1 MNQIK
6 QLIHR
11 LRQYARPQH
20 HKEQIVENNSTPIFY
35 TEEQLMA
42 RLKFF
47 IGICL
52 ALTLFGIVFVVL
64 YSLIFVTQPLNAI
77 SPIDQK
83 FFELIVPIATFL
95 TGTLSG
101 IMLAGGDK
109 DAQKQ
114 ALTAANKGW
123 DKPPSPTIPT
133 SGGFGNGPTNFSSG
147 GSSTFGAPSAGGFG
161 TTSPGFGAVPPVT
174 NSWGSQPL
182 GGGGGFG
189 SPSAGSTNFGGGFDN
204 QPASITTTASGKK
217 IVPQQDF
224 PEI

>member
-1 MNQIK
+1 M
-6 QLIHR
+6 
-11 LRQYARPQH
+11 
-20 HKEQIVENNSTPIFY
+20 ENNNIPHIY

-52 ALTLFGIVFVVL
+52 SLTLFGIVFVVL

-109 DAQKQ
+109 DAQKMALQ
-114 ALTAANKGW
+114 AATKAPTVSPAPPATPASAPEHNTFSGPAAVGMSSTGKPMPVQ
-123 DKPPSPTIPT
+123 PPSPE
-133 SGGFGNGPTNFSSG
+133 
-147 GSSTFGAPSAGGFG
+147 
-161 TTSPGFGAVPPVT
+161 
-174 NSWGSQPL
+174 L
-182 GGGGGFG
+182 
-189 SPSAGSTNFGGGFDN
+189 
-204 QPASITTTASGKK
+204 
-217 IVPQQDF
+217 
-224 PEI
+224 

>member
-1 MNQIK
+1 MLQELAQSIFLKVNVTQDKDHQKMDKLK
-6 QLIHR
+6 QLFNQ
-11 LRQYARPQH
+11 LRQQLHAWHKQT
-20 HKEQIVENNSTPIFY
+20 KEQTVENNNNQASAMY

-52 ALTLFGIVFVVL
+52 SLTLFGIVFVVL

-109 DAQKQ
+109 DAQAA
-114 ALTAANKGW
+114 ALKAANAGW
-123 DKPPSPTIPT
+123 ERPPTPIAPAPAPAPSAPSSF
-133 SGGFGNGPTNFSSG
+133 SGAPLGGNSMSVAPS
-147 GSSTFGAPSAGGFG
+147 FGAPAPASSFTPSFVAPVAMTAGGK
-161 TTSPGFGAVPPVT
+161 A
-174 NSWGSQPL
+174 
-182 GGGGGFG
+182 
-189 SPSAGSTNFGGGFDN
+189 
-204 QPASITTTASGKK
+204 
-217 IVPQQDF
+217 IVPEF
-224 PEI
+224 PQPEL